1 MALEVTR
8 TRSKGAVSG
17 TVVSFPKEW
26 KTREDVVEQGYRT
39 SLRWDKH
46 HPLLMNE
53 QMVAEFILSKG
64 GNIEGRRFGKA
75 GFFGTTGAD
84 DAIEED

>member
-8 TRSKGAVSG
+8 TRSKGAFNG

-26 KTREDVVEQGYRT
+26 KTREGVVEQGYKT

-46 HPLLMNE
+46 HPLLENE
-53 QMVAEFILSKG
+53 KQIAEVVLGRGS
-64 GNIEGRRFGKA
+64 NIDGRRFGKA
-75 GFFGTTGAD
+75 GFFGTNVED
-84 DAIEED
+84 DAAEED